1 LTLRVSVVIPTYNH
15 ARFVEEAVDSV
26 LSQTSPPA
34 ETIVVDDGSTDD
46 TARRLETFVGRIEVI
61 RQANAG
67 VSAARNHGAAHA
79 TGDVLAFLDA
89 DDAWVPTKLERQ
101 LAHMEADEGLGLVH
115 CGITEVDVAGRSLR
129 DRLDG
134 QEGWVADAML
144 RFEGSGVI
152 LGGGSS
158 ALMRRGAFDTVGGYD
173 EAMSTSADWDLLR
186 RIARRW
192 RVGFVAE
199 PLVRYRLHGGNM
211 HHNVAAMEHDMLLG
225 YAKAF
230 AARDP
235 ALARLRRPA
244 YASLHSM
251 LAGSYWHSG
260 ERGRALVHAARSL
273 AYGPSRAAYVLTYPV
288 RALTRACRR
297 LSD

>member
-1 LTLRVSVVIPTYNH
+1 VTLRVSVVIPAYNH
-15 ARFVEEAVDSV
+15 ASFVEEAVSSV

-46 TARRLETFVGRIEVI
+46 TAMRLERFGGRIEVI
-61 RQANAG
+61 RQANTG
-67 VSAARNHGAAHA
+67 VSAARNRGVAHA
-79 TGDVLAFLDA
+79 TGDVVAFLDA
-89 DDAWVPTKLERQ
+89 DDAWLPTKLERQ
-101 LAHMEADEGLGLVH
+101 LARMEVDPELGLVH
-115 CGITEVDVAGRSLR
+115 CGITEVDDVGRRLR

-158 ALMRRGAFDTVGGYD
+158 ALMRHAAFDAVGGYD
-173 EAMSTSADWDLLR
+173 EAMSTSADWDLLQR
-186 RIARRW
+186 VARRW

-199 PLVRYRLHGGNM
+199 PLVCYRLHGGNM

-230 AARDP
+230 AAGDP

-260 ERGRALVHAARSL
+260 DRSRAVMHTARSL

-297 LSD
+297 LSR